1 MEDIPK
7 VKTLHKSLKVLECFS
22 EKRPELGI
30 TEISEMLGLYKSNV
44 FNILTTFEGSGY
56 VEKNNENN
64 KYRLGSKIL
73 ELAYVISSNIDIR
86 KIILPYMQD
95 ISDNSNEIVYL
106 GIPYNNEVLYLDAV
120 LPRSTVLTK
129 SIMGEKAPLYC
140 TAIGKAMM
148 AYYSENRIMEIMSQG
163 LKKITNNTIT
173 DKDKLIEEL
182 KRILSRGYSIDNME
196 NEFGIKCVGKPI
208 FDREGQIVAALSI
221 SGPSLR
227 FTNHNIEYFASLLDK
242 NVKLIMERL

>member
-1 MEDIPK
+1 
-7 VKTLHKSLKVLECFS
+7 
-22 EKRPELGI
+22 
-30 TEISEMLGLYKSNV
+30 
-44 FNILTTFEGSGY
+44 
-56 VEKNNENN
+56 
-64 KYRLGSKIL
+64 
-73 ELAYVISSNIDIR
+73 
-86 KIILPYMQD
+86 
-95 ISDNSNEIVYL
+95 
-106 GIPYNNEVLYLDAV
+106 
-120 LPRSTVLTK
+120 
-129 SIMGEKAPLYC
+129 
-140 TAIGKAMM
+140 M